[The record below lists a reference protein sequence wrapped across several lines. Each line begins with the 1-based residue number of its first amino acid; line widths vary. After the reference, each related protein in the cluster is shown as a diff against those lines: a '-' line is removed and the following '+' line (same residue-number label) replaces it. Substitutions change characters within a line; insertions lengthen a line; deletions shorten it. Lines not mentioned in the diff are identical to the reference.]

1 MTLHG
6 TPSELP
12 LLIGQPFIE
21 APTMGKER
29 VTRGEVAEFLTGF
42 LRFRKDP
49 RAVVASDDLDQV
61 AGHPG
66 AGETTVI
73 TRG

>member
-1 MTLHG
+1 
-6 TPSELP
+6 
-12 LLIGQPFIE
+12 
-21 APTMGKER
+21 MGKER

-73 TRG
+73 